1 MAVLSLTDQ
10 LTSLEVAKRTGGI
23 SEDSRRI
30 IEELVQY
37 NELLLD
43 APLVEANEG
52 TVHST
57 LVRTAI
63 PHGEHRG
70 YNQGVGKAS
79 SQTKTIKDV
88 ISNIEIYSQVDK
100 QLVDESAHPEAVMM
114 SEQVAFIEGLS
125 QDMADDLMYGNHEA
139 DERYTNG
146 FATRYNDTQSGQSK
160 NCISLGGTG
169 NALTSIY
176 LIKWATDK
184 AHLIYPKGSKNA
196 GVEYNFLGEQT
207 VKDANGGEYQ
217 AYRAHYRVARGL
229 AIRNSMSVI
238 RLCNIDVTENGIG
251 DKIAEY
257 VVKNMGKLAR
267 GGGTVSIACNA
278 EVKGILNWAANQKV
292 NVLYPSED
300 PWGNSV
306 LKIGEGRIRECPS
319 ILLTESAVS

>member
-238 RLCNIDVTENGIG
+238 RLCNIDVTANGIG

>member
-1 MAVLSLTDQ
+1 MAVMSLTDQ
-10 LTSLEVAKRTGGI
+10 LTSLEVAKRTQGI

-70 YNQGVGKAS
+70 YNQGVGKSS

-125 QDMADDLMYGNHEA
+125 QDLADDLLYGNHNA
-139 DERYTNG
+139 DPRYTNG
-146 FATRYNDTQSGQSK
+146 FATRYNSTQSGQSK

-229 AIRNSMSVI
+229 AVRNSMSVI
-238 RLCNIDVTENGIG
+238 RLCNIDVTANGIG

>member
-125 QDMADDLMYGNHEA
+125 QDMADDLMYGNHDA

-146 FATRYNDTQSGQSK
+146 FATRYNSTQSGQSK

-238 RLCNIDVTENGIG
+238 RLCNIDVTANGIG

>member
-1 MAVLSLTDQ
+1 MAVMSLTDQ
-10 LTSLEVAKRTGGI
+10 LTSLEVAKRTQGI

-63 PHGEHRG
+63 PHGQHRG
-70 YNQGVGKAS
+70 YNEGVGKSS

-125 QDMADDLMYGNHEA
+125 QDMADDLIYGNHNA

-146 FATRYNDTQSGQSK
+146 FATRYNSTQSGQSK

-229 AIRNSMSVI
+229 AVRNSMSVI

-292 NVLYPSED
+292 NVLYPAED